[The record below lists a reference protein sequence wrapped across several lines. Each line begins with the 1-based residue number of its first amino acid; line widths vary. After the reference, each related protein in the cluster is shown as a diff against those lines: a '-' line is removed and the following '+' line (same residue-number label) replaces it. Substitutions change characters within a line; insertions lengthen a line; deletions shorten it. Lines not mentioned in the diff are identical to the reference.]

1 MSRTLKEIFGVVNR
15 NNQNY
20 WTRIGTAF
28 ENARDGSWNLRFDY
42 LPLDGNTTIQ
52 LRDPKPAT
60 GDKQDAPEQAPTA
73 SGAP

>member
-1 MSRTLKEIFGVVNR
+1 MSRNLKEIFGVVNR

-28 ENARDGSWNLRFDY
+28 ENADGSLNLKFDY
-42 LPLDGNTTIQ
+42 RPVDADTTIQ

-60 GDKQDAPEQAPTA
+60 GEKPDAPRQSPAAPA
-73 SGAP
+73 E